1 MSIKWIVHNGK
12 NFNGALEHGVIFA
25 RWLTAYECATAGF
38 ERDGKERFIYRVEM
52 SLDESVSGLPLGVK
66 QSRRMGSLQ
75 GRP

>member
-1 MSIKWIVHNGK
+1 MSIKWVVHNGRD
-12 NFNGALEHGVIFA
+12 FNKALIYGRPFS
-25 RWLTAYECATAGF
+25 RWLTAFQCAEAGF

-52 SLDESVSGLPLGVK
+52 TLDESVSGLPLGVK